1 LLEPND
7 GLAGAGTSVGREG
20 AVFRAAEGFVGGC
33 DREDE
38 KEGVGGA
45 RKEGEEGG
53 LSERVDVVVGK
64 RLRKTELVDEV
75 GHHLGIVFYMAKG
88 GLVAR

>member
-1 LLEPND
+1 MLEPND
-7 GLAGAGTSVGREG
+7 GLVGAGTSVGRER
-20 AVFRAAEGFVGGC
+20 AVFGAAEGFVGGC
-33 DREDE
+33 DREDK

-45 RKEGEEGG
+45 RKKGEKGG

-75 GHHLGIVFYMAKG
+75 GHYLGIVFYMAKG